1 MNTTPHG
8 HLGRVLGAAVT
19 ITSLVLLAV
28 LWSDRHS
35 WVGWLPALSV
45 AFSDYFAVLG
55 GVVAAATGAWLAMPL
70 TEDQQEHRRLLS
82 VRPRHEIT
90 RYLLRWHLAYA
101 FGTTAMV
108 LPTALLVSTVLTGPV
123 PAPLPWWQ
131 SLVWALSSATW
142 VCTLGLAGSLIGWRY
157 PRVWAPLA
165 AAALGYLAHL
175 AYSSYVDAPEVT
187 YLFPLTGLAW
197 AENGPTPALLLMR
210 CLVAGAVLALCWF
223 LVSGRRR
230 FLAPAAG
237 TAALGAT
244 LLSAAPF
251 MPPLIA
257 DRPTIVV
264 CTETSIPACAPDWAS
279 AGLPRYAALVHEGLA
294 GLPDALQP
302 EAIAM
307 TPAVAWS
314 IRSED
319 VMVVSSPGGRG
330 DATAL
335 PEVGP
340 TIAGLGEAV
349 FLQGCGQGEVPEQVE
364 AMQLW
369 LTGMGY
375 SGDDL
380 LVSGLQ
386 GAPEP
391 VLALSGNQERSHVYT
406 SWDDEQRQ
414 AYWARHAE
422 SVRTCTVTAD
432 MLEEITS

>member
-1 MNTTPHG
+1 
-8 HLGRVLGAAVT
+8 
-19 ITSLVLLAV
+19 
-28 LWSDRHS
+28 
-35 WVGWLPALSV
+35 
-45 AFSDYFAVLG
+45 
-55 GVVAAATGAWLAMPL
+55 
-70 TEDQQEHRRLLS
+70 
-82 VRPRHEIT
+82 
-90 RYLLRWHLAYA
+90 
-101 FGTTAMV
+101 
-108 LPTALLVSTVLTGPV
+108 
-123 PAPLPWWQ
+123 
-131 SLVWALSSATW
+131 
-142 VCTLGLAGSLIGWRY
+142 
-157 PRVWAPLA
+157 
-165 AAALGYLAHL
+165 
-175 AYSSYVDAPEVT
+175 
-187 YLFPLTGLAW
+187 
-197 AENGPTPALLLMR
+197 
-210 CLVAGAVLALCWF
+210 
-223 LVSGRRR
+223 
-230 FLAPAAG
+230 
-237 TAALGAT
+237 
-244 LLSAAPF
+244 
-251 MPPLIA
+251 
-257 DRPTIVV
+257 
-264 CTETSIPACAPDWAS
+264 
-279 AGLPRYAALVHEGLA
+279 
-294 GLPDALQP
+294 
-302 EAIAM
+302 M